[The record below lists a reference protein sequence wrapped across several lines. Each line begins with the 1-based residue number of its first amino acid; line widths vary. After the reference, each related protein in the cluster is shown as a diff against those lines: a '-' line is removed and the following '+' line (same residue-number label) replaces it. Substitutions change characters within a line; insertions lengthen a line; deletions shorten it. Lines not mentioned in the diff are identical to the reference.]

1 VSLSCVDGTLYLRGV
16 ARVGVF
22 DPGDQMAFERMAE
35 DKFAQIMGR
44 VLSPSRAIESVELLK
59 GRDDQLRE
67 IRRAWYQGGR
77 QIFIYGY
84 RGVGKTS
91 LAQTAAHQHQ
101 SSDAVPIRVICE
113 QDTTFYRVVHDI
125 FSRAFPLDPRTVKQK
140 IDAGAGLKLGGLSA
154 EIKNSIE
161 RGDAPEPKSLNEAL
175 QITEF
180 LLDLHSSGPVIII
193 DEFDQLTSKAEQNK
207 FAAYVKEIGDRNLPC
222 KLIFCGIGESIDK
235 FFAAH
240 ESAYRQFHAVKLER
254 LAWEPR
260 FEIIL
265 TAADALGI
273 TIDETTKIRIARV
286 SDGFPH
292 FVHLVCEKLFWAVY
306 EGSVSNMDAKSDH
319 FEQAINNAVAVIE
332 PHLKGPYEK
341 ATHNYSNDCEPI
353 LWAVADD
360 HQLQRPT
367 REILAS
373 YERIME
379 RSGRKPLDRT
389 VFYQRM
395 NRMKDV
401 SLGSILVGTRSGWY
415 EYREKMMRGYAR
427 MRASQQGVALE
438 AEHPLQGKR
447 FNTTSAVDSRG

>member
-1 VSLSCVDGTLYLRGV
+1 
-16 ARVGVF
+16 
-22 DPGDQMAFERMAE
+22 
-35 DKFAQIMGR
+35 
-44 VLSPSRAIESVELLK
+44 
-59 GRDDQLRE
+59 
-67 IRRAWYQGGR
+67 
-77 QIFIYGY
+77 
-84 RGVGKTS
+84 
-91 LAQTAAHQHQ
+91 
-101 SSDAVPIRVICE
+101 
-113 QDTTFYRVVHDI
+113 
-125 FSRAFPLDPRTVKQK
+125 
-140 IDAGAGLKLGGLSA
+140 
-154 EIKNSIE
+154 
-161 RGDAPEPKSLNEAL
+161 
-175 QITEF
+175 
-180 LLDLHSSGPVIII
+180 
-193 DEFDQLTSKAEQNK
+193 
-207 FAAYVKEIGDRNLPC
+207 
-222 KLIFCGIGESIDK
+222 
-235 FFAAH
+235 
-240 ESAYRQFHAVKLER
+240 
-254 LAWEPR
+254 
-260 FEIIL
+260 L
-265 TAADALGI
+265 TAANALGI

-292 FVHLVCEKLFWAVY
+292 FVHLVCEKLFWAIY
-306 EGSVSNMDAKSDH
+306 EGSVSNMHAKSDH
-319 FEQAINNAVAVIE
+319 FEQAINNAVSVIE

>member
-1 VSLSCVDGTLYLRGV
+1 
-16 ARVGVF
+16 
-22 DPGDQMAFERMAE
+22 MALDRMAE
-35 DKFAQIMGR
+35 EKFAQIMGR
-44 VLSPSRAIESVELLK
+44 VLSPSRAIESPELLK

-67 IRRAWYQGGR
+67 IRRAWYQSGR

-101 SSDAVPIRVICE
+101 SSESVPIRVICE
-113 QDTTFYRVVHDI
+113 RDTTFYRVVHDI
-125 FSRAFPLDPRTVKQK
+125 FARAFPFDPTMVKQK

-154 EIKNSIE
+154 EIKKSVE
-161 RGDAPEPKSLNEAL
+161 RGDAPEPKSINEAV

-180 LLDLHSSGPVIII
+180 LLELHSREPVVII
-193 DEFDQLTSKAEQNK
+193 DEFDQLKSKSEQAR
-207 FAAYVKEIGDRNLPC
+207 FAAYVKELGDRSLRC
-222 KLIFCGIGESIDK
+222 KLIFCGIGESIDN

-240 ESAYRQFHAVKLER
+240 ESAYRQFHTVKLER

-260 FEIIL
+260 FEIII
-265 TAADALGI
+265 TAAEALGI

-292 FVHLVCEKLFWAVY
+292 FVHLVCEKLFWAVF
-306 EGSVSNMDAKSDH
+306 EASMNDMRVKANH
-319 FEQAINNAVAVIE
+319 FEQAINNAVSVIE
-332 PHLKGPYEK
+332 PHLKTPYEK

-379 RSGRKPLDRT
+379 RSGREPLPRT

-395 NRMKDV
+395 NRMKEA
-401 SLGSILVGTRSGWY
+401 SLGSILVGTRTGWY
-415 EYREKMMRGYAR
+415 EFREKMMRGYAR
-427 MRASQQGVALE
+427 MRAAQQGVALE
-438 AEHPLQGKR
+438 AEHPLQAKR
-447 FNTTSAVDSRG
+447 FNTTSAIDPRG